1 MNKQTSDAFSVLFAF
16 LFVEVLALDLRE
28 DNLWNVLWEPIEY
41 LNTQYSD
48 YFRISYTSPRS
59 PLCEGGDIR
68 GVETCKIYVSII
80 DYDKV
85 SELHPNIIKSL
96 EILTFKTIDD

>member
-1 MNKQTSDAFSVLFAF
+1 
-16 LFVEVLALDLRE
+16 
-28 DNLWNVLWEPIEY
+28 
-41 LNTQYSD
+41 
-48 YFRISYTSPRS
+48 
-59 PLCEGGDIR
+59 LCEGGDIR

-96 EILTFKTIDD
+96 EILTFKTIDDEIIEYIETNLEGHYKYKMKILFLTIM